1 MRRPRQFAGYVDAEI
16 LQAVNALHLRVVND
30 QWRDGRLFQ
39 TLIDDHLFRFG
50 HKHLAQQGTATQIST
65 TFFGYANLAIDG
77 NDNPYY
83 RNRSCSHTGF
93 NENSWWKVDL
103 GDSYWITEVVITNR
117 QDCCSERIDGAVVT
131 IGDNFDISQNNQCG
145 DQVDWDANTYDVK
158 IPFECHLRGRYV
170 GVTLRDHTNWLHLC
184 EVEVYSD

>member
-1 MRRPRQFAGYVDAEI
+1 MRRVTDDSFGSLVQAFPVHTVTESIKI
-16 LQAVNALHLRVVND
+16 LSI
-30 QWRDGRLFQ
+30 
-39 TLIDDHLFRFG
+39 TE
-50 HKHLAQQGTATQIST
+50 
-65 TFFGYANLAIDG
+65 
-77 NDNPYY
+77 
-83 RNRSCSHTGF
+83 RSCSHTALE
-93 NENSWWKVDL
+93 ENSWWKVDL

-145 DQVDWDANTYDVK
+145 DQVDWDANTYNVK

-170 GVTLRDHTNWLHLC
+170 GVTLRDHTNSLQLC